1 VLHLAPAALTKGLFA
16 AAPVGAAVIWQNGCT
31 IQQWQQREWLM
42 DMKSFGMRR
51 LLQKLS
57 NLGLETLERL
67 SGKSTLSFQEH
78 IRELCNTLLG
88 LKGEASSVAIAE
100 EILDAYRNASH
111 DNKKLFFHFLY
122 NELGVEHA
130 RVDVGIARY
139 QQDKTQEAA
148 LQLAQACEAPR
159 LELLRTLN
167 TAPGGTMALINM
179 REEMQ
184 QLGVDDAALAAL
196 DKELLGLFQS
206 WFNRGF
212 LELRRIDWKTPAL
225 ILEKLIEYESVH
237 EIKGWPDLRRRLE
250 RDRGCFGFFHPA
262 IPDVPLIFVEAAL
275 THGISTNVISLLQQ
289 EVPKGDQVPPDTA
302 VFYSINN
309 CLQGL
314 RGVSFGNFLI
324 KQVIEQLSAEAP
336 SIETYVTL
344 SPVPGFMRWLQKT
357 GTLGESCTLDELD
370 AIKTLV
376 DNQLKPEE
384 LRDHPVLQYLLPRLC
399 AHYLVNEK
407 SRGKPLDPVAR
418 FHIGNGARL
427 EQVNWMAD
435 ASPNGLR
442 QAAGLMVNYVYDK
455 KQLARNHEAYE
466 QRNEVAHSAGIRR
479 LLQPARN

>member
-1 VLHLAPAALTKGLFA
+1 MKCTCNNGVEDQIAG
-16 AAPVGAAVIWQNGCT
+16 IWQNGCT
-31 IQQWQQREWLM
+31 IQGEQQRESTM
-42 DMKSFGMRR
+42 NMKNFGMRR

-57 NLGLETLERL
+57 NLGLETIERF
-67 SGKSTLSFQEH
+67 SGKSSLSFQDH

-100 EILDAYRNASH
+100 EILEAYRGASH

-122 NELGVEHA
+122 NELGVQHA
-130 RVDVGIARY
+130 KVDAGIAHY
-139 QQDKTQEAA
+139 QQAKTQEAA
-148 LQLAQACEAPR
+148 LLLAQACEAPR

-167 TAPGGTMALINM
+167 IAPGGTLALIDM

-184 QLGVDDAALAAL
+184 QLGVDDAALSAL

-225 ILEKLIEYESVH
+225 ILEKLIQYESVH

-275 THGISTNVISLLQQ
+275 THGISTNVSSLLLQ
-289 EVPKGDQVPPDTA
+289 EAPQGEQVPPDTA

-324 KQVIEQLSAEAP
+324 KQVIEHLSAEAP
-336 SIETYVTL
+336 SIHTYVTL
-344 SPVPGFMRWLQKT
+344 SPVPGFMRWLQKADK
-357 GTLGESCTLDELD
+357 LAELASPD
-370 AIKTLV
+370 DLAALKCLL
-376 DNQLKPEE
+376 DNQLKSEE
-384 LRDHPVLQYLLPRLC
+384 LQVHLILQQLLPRLC

-427 EQVNWMAD
+427 EQINWMAD
-435 ASPNGLR
+435 VSPNGLR
-442 QAAGLMVNYVYDK
+442 QAAGLMVNYVYDR

-479 LLQPARN
+479 LLQPLRY

>member
-1 VLHLAPAALTKGLFA
+1 M
-16 AAPVGAAVIWQNGCT
+16 Q
-31 IQQWQQREWLM
+31 
-42 DMKSFGMRR
+42 MKDFGMRR

-57 NLGLETLERL
+57 SLGLETLERL
-67 SGKSTLSFQEH
+67 SGKSSLSFHDHMQ
-78 IRELCNTLLG
+78 ELCTTLIG
-88 LKGEASSVAIAE
+88 LKGEAASVAIAE
-100 EILDAYRNASH
+100 EILDAYRAASH
-111 DNKKLFFHFLY
+111 DNRKLFFHFLY
-122 NELGVEHA
+122 NELGVQHDA
-130 RVDVGIARY
+130 VAAAIARY
-139 QQDKTQEAA
+139 QQDRSQEAA
-148 LQLAQACEAPR
+148 LQLAHACEAPR

-167 TAPGGTMALINM
+167 TAPGGTMALIDM
-179 REEMQ
+179 REELP
-184 QLGVDDAALAAL
+184 QLGVDDAVLAAL
-196 DKELLGLFQS
+196 DKELLGLFQA

-212 LELRRIDWKTPAL
+212 LELRRIDWKTPAM
-225 ILEKLIEYESVH
+225 ILEKLIQYESVH

-289 EVPKGDQVPPDTA
+289 EPPKGEQVAPDTA

-336 SIETYVTL
+336 SIHTYVTL
-344 SPVPGFMRWLQKT
+344 SPVPGFMRWLQKSDALAAIAT
-357 GTLGESCTLDELD
+357 ANEL
-370 AIKTLV
+370 AAVKSLL

-384 LRDHPVLQYLLPRLC
+384 LAQHPLLQQLLPRLC

-407 SRGKPLDPVAR
+407 SRSKPLDAVAR

-427 EQVNWMAD
+427 EQINWMAD
-435 ASPNGLR
+435 SSPNGLR
-442 QAAGLMVNYVYDK
+442 QSAGMMVNYVYDK

-466 QRNEVAHSAGIRR
+466 QRNEVAHAPGIKR
-479 LLQPARN
+479 LLSPSRN

>member
-1 VLHLAPAALTKGLFA
+1 L
-16 AAPVGAAVIWQNGCT
+16 
-31 IQQWQQREWLM
+31 
-42 DMKSFGMRR
+42 
-51 LLQKLS
+51 
-57 NLGLETLERL
+57 
-67 SGKSTLSFQEH
+67 
-78 IRELCNTLLG
+78 
-88 LKGEASSVAIAE
+88 
-100 EILDAYRNASH
+100 
-111 DNKKLFFHFLY
+111 
-122 NELGVEHA
+122 
-130 RVDVGIARY
+130 
-139 QQDKTQEAA
+139 
-148 LQLAQACEAPR
+148 
-159 LELLRTLN
+159 
-167 TAPGGTMALINM
+167 ALIDM

-184 QLGVDDAALAAL
+184 QLGVDDAALSAL
-196 DKELLGLFQS
+196 DKELLGLFQA

-225 ILEKLIEYESVH
+225 ILEKLIQYESVH

-275 THGISTNVISLLQQ
+275 THGISTNVSSLLLQ
-289 EVPKGDQVPPDTA
+289 EAPQGEQVPPDTA

-324 KQVIEQLSAEAP
+324 KQVIEHLSAEAP
-336 SIETYVTL
+336 SIHTYVTL
-344 SPVPGFMRWLQKT
+344 SPVPGFMRWLQKADK
-357 GTLGESCTLDELD
+357 LAELASPD
-370 AIKTLV
+370 DLAALKCLL

-384 LRDHPVLQYLLPRLC
+384 LQVHLILQQLLPRLC

-427 EQVNWMAD
+427 EQINWMAD
-435 ASPNGLR
+435 VSPNGLR

-479 LLQPARN
+479 LLQPLCY

>member
-1 VLHLAPAALTKGLFA
+1 MNMNA
-16 AAPVGAAVIWQNGCT
+16 
-31 IQQWQQREWLM
+31 
-42 DMKSFGMRR
+42 FGMRR

-57 NLGLETLERL
+57 SLGLETIERF
-67 SGKSTLSFQEH
+67 SGKSALSFH
-78 IRELCNTLLG
+78 DHVRALCTTLLD

-100 EILDAYRNASH
+100 EILDAYRAASP
-111 DNKKLFFHFLY
+111 DDKKAFFHFLY
-122 NELGVEHA
+122 EELGVAHDKVQA
-130 RVDVGIARY
+130 GIQRY
-139 QQDKTQEAA
+139 QQDKTQAAA

-167 TAPGGTMALINM
+167 TAPGGTMALIDM
-179 REEMQ
+179 REELQ
-184 QLGVDDAALAAL
+184 QLVADDSIFAAL

-212 LELRRIDWKTPAL
+212 LELRRIDWKTPAM
-225 ILEKLIEYESVH
+225 ILEKLIQYESVH

-275 THGISTNVISLLQQ
+275 THGISTNVIELLQQ
-289 EVPKGDQVPPDTA
+289 EPPKGEQDAPDTA

-324 KQVIEQLSAEAP
+324 KQVIEHLSAEAP
-336 SIETYVTL
+336 SIETFVTL
-344 SPVPGFMRWLQKT
+344 SPVPGFMRWLQKSA
-357 GTLGESCTLDELD
+357 GSSGLVPGED
-370 AIKTLV
+370 AAALKSLL
-376 DNQLKPEE
+376 DNQLKPDE
-384 LRDHPVLQYLLPRLC
+384 LRDHAQLLQLLPRLC

-407 SRGKPLDPVAR
+407 SRSKPLDPVAR

-427 EQVNWMAD
+427 EQINWMAD

-442 QAAGLMVNYVYDK
+442 QSAGLMVNYVYDR

-466 QRNEVAHSAGIRR
+466 QRNEVAHSAGIRK
-479 LLQPARN
+479 LLQPQRKN